1 MKIYI
6 ISIFFIFIAF
16 NLIAE
21 EKIRQPV
28 LAGSWYP
35 GNQDE
40 LNKQIDTFFL
50 QAKEKINVKL
60 DSAPLALIVP
70 HAGYAYSGYGAA
82 SGYFLLQKYTYD
94 RIIILAFSH
103 QIPHSSIAISDF
115 DKFRTPLGDI
125 HVDAALKNELLKKKS
140 LFITMPDIDK
150 TSENSMEIQLPLI
163 QKAAPSAKI
172 LGLYVGQ
179 LNEKQFKEAAEM
191 LKRYITPRTLFV
203 ASSDFTH
210 YGENYN
216 YIPFPKDANIRKNLS
231 ILDGGA
237 INEITAI
244 NPKGFLNH
252 IQNTDDTICGKNPI
266 ALLLYTLSAT
276 QNKGIQ
282 STLVNYYTSG
292 DLVGDFTNSVSYV
305 TIAFYQTNTQKE
317 NPYTGLANDEKK
329 LLLKLARESIQY
341 YFAHDSLMPVDEKQN
356 PINKN
361 LKELRGA
368 FVTLKINKELRGCI
382 GHIEPVQELYK
393 DVIENAVN
401 AAFNDH
407 RFNPLTQEEYRHV
420 EIEISA
426 LTPIKKI
433 NSIDEIQVGKHGVIL
448 RKGFYSGVFL
458 PQVPVEQGWNK
469 TEYLENLCSKA
480 GLNDKNAYKDANLY
494 IFSAEVFSEAE
505 LLKPD
510 KHK

>member
-1 MKIYI
+1 MKTYI

-16 NLIAE
+16 NLIAG
-21 EKIRQPV
+21 EKIRQPM

-35 GNQDE
+35 GNKDE
-40 LNKQIDTFFL
+40 LNKQIDSFFI
-50 QAKEKINVKL
+50 QAKEKITAKIEN
-60 DSAPLALIVP
+60 APLALIVP
-70 HAGYAYSGYGAA
+70 HAGYVYSGYGAA
-82 SGYFLLQKYTYD
+82 TGYFLLQKYSYN

-103 QIPHSSIAISDF
+103 QIPHNGIAISDF

-125 HVDAALKNELLKKKS
+125 PVDVALKDELLKKKN

-150 TSENSMEIQLPLI
+150 SSENSMEIQLPLL
-163 QKAAPSAKI
+163 QKAAPSAKV

-179 LNEKQFKEAAEM
+179 LNEKQFKEAAEI
-191 LKRYITPRTLFV
+191 LKQYITPQTLFV

-210 YGENYN
+210 YGENYQ
-216 YIPFPKDANIRKNLS
+216 YMPFPKNANTRKNLS

-237 INEITAI
+237 IKEITAI
-244 NPKGFLNH
+244 NPKGFLTH

-266 ALLLYTLSAT
+266 ALLLYTLSAS
-276 QNKGIQ
+276 QNKNIQ

-305 TIAFYQTNTQKE
+305 TVAFYLTSTQKE
-317 NPYTGLANDEKK
+317 NPYVGLTNDEKK
-329 LLLKLARESIQY
+329 LLLNLARESIQY
-341 YFAHDSLMPVDEKQN
+341 YFAHNSLMPVDEKQN

-368 FVTLKINKELRGCI
+368 FVTLKIKGELRGCI

-401 AAFNDH
+401 AGFNDP
-407 RFNPLTQEEYRHV
+407 RFNTLTQEEFKHV

-426 LTPIKKI
+426 LTPTK
-433 NSIDEIQVGKHGVIL
+433 
-448 RKGFYSGVFL
+448 
-458 PQVPVEQGWNK
+458 
-469 TEYLENLCSKA
+469 ENQQ
-480 GLNDKNAYKDANLY
+480 
-494 IFSAEVFSEAE
+494 
-505 LLKPD
+505 
-510 KHK
+510 H